1 MNKIKKVIYILVGL
15 VAFVLGTIGVILPV
29 LPTTPFYLLASFCFM
44 KGSERFDKWFKGTK
58 LYKKHLETFVNNRA
72 MTLKQKLTILGFA
85 DLMLLIP
92 LITLK
97 SLHLRL
103 FIVFLLAYKYYYFM
117 FKIKTIKE
125 ESVINKNEV

>member
-15 VAFVLGTIGVILPV
+15 VAFVLGTIGVVLPV

-44 KGSERFDKWFKGTK
+44 RGSERFDKWFKGTK

-72 MTLKQKLTILGFA
+72 MTLKQKLMILGFA

-117 FKIKTIKE
+117 FKIKTIK
-125 ESVINKNEV
+125 NETIADRSEA